1 MIFQSIKGLNEIKTI
16 NPFSIY
22 LEACGNNYLVLGRQ
36 EYLPIIKVLNIVLV
50 KSGKNLVQIGY
61 LKSELVNIYGDD
73 FNPLIRSYSF
83 TNFDR
88 LFQNYEQISL
98 NLEINFDITGRFTI
112 TSLKLTNNLQIE
124 LKSNMILINSL
135 VDRNENFIIDLS
147 NIEENFYLNEK
158 ILVDLNFEIK
168 ELEKSTNEL
177 KNKIGTY
184 GIGENYYSKLEEIT
198 SFILNK
204 ELCINYEFTKTKLLD
219 YKFVLENIKET
230 IETNYLKI
238 RQNIINDLEYSK
250 LADTFIKQLQTYEK
264 IIDEEYIKIFHSIN
278 SRITK
283 ISINKA
289 SEILIRYQIIS
300 NTINNELGKSLKLTY
315 SKEDINLFLNNMK
328 KEFSL
333 LFDNSI

>member
-135 VDRNENFIIDLS
+135 VDRNENFILDLS

-238 RQNIINDLEYSK
+238 KQNIINDLEYSK

-300 NTINNELGKSLKLTY
+300 NSINNELGKSLKLTY

>member
-1 MIFQSIKGLNEIKTI
+1 M
-16 NPFSIY
+16 
-22 LEACGNNYLVLGRQ
+22 VLGRQ

-135 VDRNENFIIDLS
+135 VDRNENFILDLS

-238 RQNIINDLEYSK
+238 KQNIINDLEYSK

>member
-238 RQNIINDLEYSK
+238 KQNIINDLEYSK

>member
-238 RQNIINDLEYSK
+238 WQNIINDLEYSK

-333 LFDNSI
+333 LFYNSI